1 MSVEVRI
8 PALLKSLV
16 AGAKS
21 VPAEGNTIAEVLIN
35 LEQRYP
41 GIKSRLINDNG
52 ELKQFVNVFVNDEDI
67 RFLQGLGT
75 ALRPGDVI
83 SILPAIAGGACGLIA

>member
-41 GIKSRLINDNG
+41 GLKSRLINDNG

-83 SILPAIAGGACGLIA
+83 SILPAIAGGACGSIA